1 MAKKTAN
8 ENQKTYSDFT
18 NKMWFVD
25 NDKIKIGE
33 TMPEIM
39 SGKVKTIDVKEIL
52 VGETYQT
59 WKIVIDKE
67 DKIYLL
73 KTSRELK

>member
-1 MAKKTAN
+1 MAKKQN
-8 ENQKTYSDFT
+8 ENQKTYSDLT
-18 NKMWFVD
+18 NKMWFTD
-25 NDKIKIGE
+25 SDKIKIGE
-33 TMPEIM
+33 SMAEIL
-39 SGKVKTIDVKEIL
+39 SGKVKIIDVKEIL

-59 WKIVIDKE
+59 WKIVIDKS